1 MGKNLVGEGR
11 FGAPTLLTAS
21 NSARGFAEGIEL
33 TTSYDID
40 QWSLYANFA
49 VSKAMGEHITSSQF
63 NFSPDDL
70 AFIANHFIH
79 LDHDQTYT
87 ASAGIAYTI
96 PSTKTKVSA
105 SVIFGSGL
113 RASTATVPNGASL
126 SDYEQVNLSVFQ
138 NIDTGIFKG
147 VEARL
152 DIINVFDLKYQI
164 RNGSGVGVGASQFGP
179 RRTILAGLKQ
189 RF

>member
-1 MGKNLVGEGR
+1 M
-11 FGAPTLLTAS
+11 
-21 NSARGFAEGIEL
+21 
-33 TTSYDID
+33 
-40 QWSLYANFA
+40 
-49 VSKAMGEHITSSQF
+49 
-63 NFSPDDL
+63 
-70 AFIANHFIH
+70 
-79 LDHDQTYT
+79 
-87 ASAGIAYTI
+87 
-96 PSTKTKVSA
+96 SA

-126 SDYEQVNLSVFQ
+126 SDYEQVNLSVVQ